1 MKQPPPC
8 IYGTGNCGRL
18 QTANLPRPWLCWR
31 PLRGRSG
38 ALLAL
43 AAFVMWQL
51 SGCATYATR
60 DAGELRPEAMPYMQ
74 TNAHLSLGADP
85 YVTPERQEQVF
96 GADLLAAAILP
107 VQVTVVNVGDTPLRI
122 EPDHFKLYF
131 SADGMTAHRP
141 GHEVA
146 KVFAPTEGVADYATS
161 GVGMLGGLAGPIG
174 SMAGRVV
181 ALLSAG
187 ALGSSRSE
195 AIQAREADYT
205 RKELKPTLLAKK
217 QLVRGFLFF
226 VLPRETPAFRDP
238 TLVLTVVREA
248 QEIAKIQMVLKGVSY
263 AGKTPAPENG
273 DQPKQT
279 GQH

>member
-1 MKQPPPC
+1 M
-8 IYGTGNCGRL
+8 RVR
-18 QTANLPRPWLCWR
+18 RPVSS
-31 PLRGRSG
+31 RSG
-38 ALLAL
+38 GAGHAFPGDCRSSRPAWRRWHGGSGARLAMAGL
-43 AAFVMWQL
+43 ILCQL
-51 SGCATYATR
+51 FGCAAYSTR
-60 DAGELRPEAMPYMQ
+60 DAKALQPEGMPYVQ
-74 TNAHLSLGADP
+74 TDANLSMGADP
-85 YVTPERQEQVF
+85 YVQAERQEQVF

-107 VQVTVVNVGDTPLRI
+107 VQVTVVNVGDTTLRI
-122 EPDHFKLYF
+122 EPDHFKLYI
-131 SADGMTAHRP
+131 SADSMTTHRP

-146 KVFAPTEGVADYATS
+146 KIFAPTEGVADYATS

-187 ALGSSRSE
+187 ALSSSRSE

-205 RKELKPTLLAKK
+205 RKELKPTLLGKT

-248 QEIAKIQMVLKGVSY
+248 QEIAKIQMVLKGVTY
-263 AGKTPAPENG
+263 LGTTPAEANG
-273 DQPKQT
+273 APPGKAVKQ
-279 GQH
+279 